1 MTFVYIVLASIALSL
16 LVLWGLGKYA
26 ANKSTA
32 VAKVDVAAA
41 LRELLL
47 AKAEGRIDQ
56 AEFDRQQAALHAAL
70 LDPAQVQSSVPAF
83 ALAGKKLGLIA
94 GGVVVAIAVVAI
106 WMSSPTGDAPKTA
119 AITDPGAMPGAPHAQ
134 PGQQANSGGDLGTV
148 VKKLADKME
157 KDPSNGEGW
166 LLLAKT
172 YSELRRHAEA
182 DAAYTKAS
190 ALVTMDAQTLADWA
204 DAHVM
209 TKDRKWDDEGRK
221 IVKRAVAADAKNVK
235 ALALAGSEAFDR
247 ADYKTAIDFWKRMK
261 AVAAAD
267 SMDAKLADAN
277 IAEANAMLT
286 GKKPAANAEPAA
298 AKAQPAVGLG
308 AVAGVITLSAKLK
321 GKVSANDTV
330 FVVAKA
336 PDGSGAPLAVGRYKG
351 ADFPIEFRLD
361 DSSAIMPNR
370 TISQFSEVLVSA
382 KISKSGSAE
391 PSKGDIMA
399 APVKAKLGNTTLV
412 VELNSER

>member
-26 ANKSTA
+26 ANKSTG
-32 VAKVDVAAA
+32 VQKVDIASA

-56 AEFDRQQAALHAAL
+56 AEFERQQAALHAVV
-70 LDPAQVQSSVPAF
+70 LDPAQAQSAVPVT
-83 ALAGKKLGLIA
+83 GTKLGMIA
-94 GGVVVAIAVVAI
+94 GGVVLAIAVVAI
-106 WMSSPTGDAPKTA
+106 WISSPSGESTKTA
-119 AITDPGAMPGAPHAQ
+119 AVGESGGMLGVKQT
-134 PGQQANSGGDLGTV
+134 QQANTGGDLNTV
-148 VKKLADKME
+148 VKKLADKMAN
-157 KDPSNGEGW
+157 DPKNGEGW

-182 DAAYTKAS
+182 DAAYAKAS
-190 ALVTMDAQTLADWA
+190 AIISLDASALADWA

-209 TKDRKWDDEGRK
+209 AKDRKWDDEARK
-221 IVKRAVAADAKNVK
+221 IVKRAVAADPKHAK

-247 ADYKTAIDFWKRMK
+247 ADYKGAIEFWKRMK
-261 AVAAAD
+261 AAAAPD
-267 SMDAKLADAN
+267 SMDGKLADAN
-277 IAEANAMLT
+277 IAEANAMLS
-286 GKKPAANAEPAA
+286 GKKPVANTEPAVA
-298 AKAQPAVGLG
+298 IGS
-308 AVAGVITLSAKLK
+308 VAGVITLNPKLK
-321 GKVSANDTV
+321 GKVSADDTI

-351 ADFPIEFRLD
+351 SDFPIEFHLD
-361 DSSAIMPNR
+361 DSSAIMPGR
-370 TISQFSEVLVSA
+370 TISQFSEVLVTA

-391 PSKGDIMA
+391 PSKGDLLA
-399 APVKAKLGNTTLV
+399 TPVKAKLGNTTLV

>member
-26 ANKSTA
+26 ANKSTS
-32 VAKVDVAAA
+32 VAKVDVASA

-56 AEFDRQQAALHAAL
+56 AEFDRQQAVLHAAV
-70 LDPAQVQSSVPAF
+70 LDPTQAQSSFSFPLV
-83 ALAGKKLGLIA
+83 GKKLGLIA

-106 WMSSPTGDAPKTA
+106 WLSSPSGESPKVVA
-119 AITDPGAMPGAPHAQ
+119 GNEPGAMPGAVM
-134 PGQQANSGGDLGTV
+134 PGAKQTPQANTGGDLNTV
-148 VKKLADKME
+148 VKKLADKMAN
-157 KDPSNGEGW
+157 DPNNGEGW

-172 YSELRRHAEA
+172 YSELRRPAEA
-182 DAAYTKAS
+182 DAAFAKAS
-190 ALVTMDAQTLADWA
+190 ALVTLDASALADWA

-209 TKDRKWDDEGRK
+209 NKDRKWDDESRK
-221 IVKRAVAADAKNVK
+221 IVKRALAADPKHVK

-247 ADYKTAIDFWKRMK
+247 ADYKGAIDFWKRMK
-261 AVAAAD
+261 AVASAD

-286 GKKPAANAEPAA
+286 GKKPAASASAQPAA
-298 AKAQPAVGLG
+298 AIG
-308 AVAGVITLSAKLK
+308 AVAGVITLSPKLK
-321 GKVSANDTV
+321 GKVSADDTV

-361 DSSAIMPNR
+361 DSSAIMPSR

-391 PSKGDIMA
+391 PSKGDILA

>member
-1 MTFVYIVLASIALSL
+1 MTFVYIVLASIVLSL
-16 LVLWGLGKYA
+16 LILWGLGKYA

-32 VAKVDVAAA
+32 VEKVDIASA

-56 AEFDRQQAALHAAL
+56 AEFERQQAALHAAV
-70 LDPAQVQSSVPAF
+70 LDPAQTQAISP
-83 ALAGKKLGLIA
+83 LAGKRLGLIA
-94 GGVVVAIAVVAI
+94 GGAVVVIAVVAI
-106 WMSSPTGDAPKTA
+106 WISAPTSENTKVA
-119 AITDPGAMPGAPHAQ
+119 AVTDQASMPGAKQTP
-134 PGQQANSGGDLGTV
+134 QANTGGDLNTV
-148 VKKLADKME
+148 VKKLADKLAN
-157 KDPSNGEGW
+157 DPKNGEGW

-182 DAAYTKAS
+182 DAAYEKAS
-190 ALVTMDAQTLADWA
+190 ALVSLDASALADWA

-209 TKDRKWDDEGRK
+209 AKDRKWDDQGRK
-221 IVKRAVAADAKNVK
+221 IVKRALAADPKHVK
-235 ALALAGSEAFDR
+235 TLALAGSEAFDR
-247 ADYKTAIDFWKRMK
+247 ADYKGAIDFWKRMK
-261 AVAAAD
+261 TVAAPD

-286 GKKPAANAEPAA
+286 GKKPVANAEPAA
-298 AKAQPAVGLG
+298 AIG
-308 AVAGVITLSAKLK
+308 AVAGVITLSPKLK
-321 GKVSANDTV
+321 GKVSPDDTV

-351 ADFPIEFRLD
+351 NDFPIEFRLD
-361 DSSAIMPNR
+361 DNSAIMPSR
-370 TISQFSEVLVSA
+370 TISQFSEVLVTA

-391 PSKGDIMA
+391 PSKGDILA

>member
-1 MTFVYIVLASIALSL
+1 MTFVYIIVASIALSL

-32 VAKVDVAAA
+32 VPKVDVASA
-41 LRELLL
+41 LRDLLL

-56 AEFDRQQAALHAAL
+56 AEFDRQQAVLHAAV
-70 LDPAQVQSSVPAF
+70 LDPAQTQSAFPAID
-83 ALAGKKLGLIA
+83 KKLGLIA
-94 GGVVVAIAVVAI
+94 GAVVVVIAVVAI
-106 WMSSPTGDAPKTA
+106 WMSSPSSVDAPKTA
-119 AITDPGAMPGAPHAQ
+119 AVSEQGGMPGAPHAQ

-157 KDPSNGEGW
+157 KDPNNGEGW

-172 YSELRRHAEA
+172 YSELRRHPEA

-190 ALVTMDAQTLADWA
+190 ALVTLDAQTLADWA

-221 IVKRAVAADAKNVK
+221 IVKRAVAADGKNVK

-247 ADYKTAIDFWKRMK
+247 ADYKGAIDFWKRMK
-261 AVAAAD
+261 AVAAPD

-277 IAEANAMLT
+277 IAEANSMLT
-286 GKKPAANAEPAA
+286 GKKPAANATPTAG
-298 AKAQPAVGLG
+298 KDQPAVAIG
-308 AVAGVITLSAKLK
+308 AVAGVVTLSPKLK
-321 GKVSANDTV
+321 GKVSADDTV

-361 DSSAIMPNR
+361 DNSAIMPGRN
-370 TISQFSEVLVSA
+370 ISQFSEVLVTA
-382 KISKSGSAE
+382 KVSKSGSADA
-391 PSKGDIMA
+391 SKGDLTA
-399 APVKAKLGNTTLV
+399 TPVKARLGNTTLV

>member
-26 ANKSTA
+26 ANKSPA
-32 VAKVDVAAA
+32 VAKVDVASA

-56 AEFDRQQAALHAAL
+56 AEFDRQQAVLHAAV
-70 LDPAQVQSSVPAF
+70 LDPVQTQPAF
-83 ALAGKKLGLIA
+83 TLPVSGQKLGLIA
-94 GGVVVAIAVVAI
+94 AAAVVVIAVAAI
-106 WMSSPTGDAPKTA
+106 WMSSPSGDAQKPA
-119 AITDPGAMPGAPHAQ
+119 AISEPGAMPGAPHAQ
-134 PGQQANSGGDLGTV
+134 PGQQGNTGGDLGTV

-157 KDPSNGEGW
+157 KDPNNGEGW

-190 ALVTMDAQTLADWA
+190 ALVTLDAQTLADWA

-221 IVKRAVAADAKNVK
+221 IVKRALAADGKHVK

-247 ADYKTAIDFWKRMK
+247 ADYKGAIEFWKRMK
-261 AVAAAD
+261 AAAAPE

-277 IAEANAMLT
+277 IAEANSMIS
-286 GKKPAANAEPAA
+286 GKKPGADATPTA
-298 AKAQPAVGLG
+298 AKAQPAMALG
-308 AVAGVITLSAKLK
+308 AVAGVVTLSPKLK
-321 GKVSANDTV
+321 GKVAADDTV

-361 DSSAIMPNR
+361 DSMALMPNR
-370 TISQFSEVLVSA
+370 TISQFSDVLVTA
-382 KISKSGSAE
+382 KISKTGSADQ
-391 PSKGDIMA
+391 SKGDIIA

-412 VELNSER
+412 VELNTER